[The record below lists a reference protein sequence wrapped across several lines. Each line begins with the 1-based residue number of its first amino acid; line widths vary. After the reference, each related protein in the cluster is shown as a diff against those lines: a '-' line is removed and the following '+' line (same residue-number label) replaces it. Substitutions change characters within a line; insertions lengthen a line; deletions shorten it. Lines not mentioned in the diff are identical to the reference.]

1 MNFAESVSYLYS
13 LGNEVLA
20 MKLGLETV
28 QALASAVGNPQQK
41 FPAVHI
47 AGTNGKGS
55 TAAMTEAVLRAAGF
69 RVGLYTSPHLI
80 SITERVRVDDS
91 DISETDFARLAT
103 LVRQAG
109 ETLVAEGKLA
119 APPTFFEQVTTIGY
133 LHFAEHKVD
142 LVVLE
147 VGLGGRLDAT
157 NICQPVVTAITP
169 IGFDH
174 QQYLGNTLAAIAGE
188 KAGIIKENV
197 PVIVALQPDEAMQ
210 AIAARAKD
218 LKAPLISVAGESF
231 SVESG
236 NVGQYRLRYRNYNAL
251 LNLRGRHQAENAM
264 TAILIAEQLR
274 QLGWKIDQQAIEKG
288 LSSANWP
295 GRLQLIESPKFP
307 TPMLPILIDGAH
319 NPAGAETLRNF
330 LAENY
335 AGVPITL
342 IFGTM
347 ADKPAIEMAELLF
360 PIAQQVILTQAE
372 NPRAASPQS
381 IAEQTKTLRQDS
393 VCAETLAEALLKAA
407 NITPADGLIVVCG
420 SLYLAGELL
429 PHFITNVARS
439 VLPESD
445 SAI

>member
-28 QALASAVGNPQQK
+28 QALASALDNPQQK

-55 TAAMTEAVLRAAGF
+55 TAAMMEAILRASGF

-80 SITERVRVDDS
+80 SITERIRIDGIN
-91 DISETDFARLAT
+91 ISEADFARLAT

-109 ETLVAEGKLA
+109 ETLVAQGRLPA
-119 APPTFFEQVTTIGY
+119 SPTFFEQVTMIGY
-133 LHFAEHKVD
+133 LHFAERELD
-142 LVVLE
+142 LAVLE
-147 VGLGGRLDAT
+147 VGMGGRLDAT
-157 NICQPVVTAITP
+157 NICQPAVTAITP

-188 KAGIIKENV
+188 KAGIIKANV
-197 PVIVALQPDEAMQ
+197 PVIVAPQPDEAMQ
-210 AIAARAKD
+210 EIAARAKD
-218 LKAPLISVAGESF
+218 QKAPLVSVAGESF
-231 SVESG
+231 ALEPG
-236 NVGQYRLRYRNYNAL
+236 GAGQYRLRYRNFDVL

-288 LSSANWP
+288 LGSANWP
-295 GRLQLIESPKFP
+295 GRLQLIESAN
-307 TPMLPILIDGAH
+307 LPATILVDGAH

-330 LAENY
+330 LMENY
-335 AGVPITL
+335 SGVPITL
-342 IFGTM
+342 IFGAM
-347 ADKPAIEMAELLF
+347 ADKSAIEMAELLF
-360 PIAQQVILTQAE
+360 PIAQHVILTQAD
-372 NPRAASPQS
+372 NLRAASPQS

-393 VCAETLAEALLKAA
+393 ICTETLAEALAKAYRL
-407 NITPADGLIVVCG
+407 TPAGGLIVVCG

-429 PHFITNVARS
+429 SYLTTNV
-439 VLPESD
+439 D
-445 SAI
+445 

>member
-1 MNFAESVSYLYS
+1 
-13 LGNEVLA
+13 

-55 TAAMTEAVLRAAGF
+55 TAAMTEAILRAAGF

-80 SITERVRVDDS
+80 SITERVRVDGS

-119 APPTFFEQVTTIGY
+119 ASPTFFEQVTTIGY

-142 LVVLE
+142 LAVLE

-157 NICQPVVTAITP
+157 NICQPAVTAITP

-197 PVIVALQPDEAMQ
+197 PVIVALQSDEAMQ
-210 AIAARAKD
+210 EIAARAKE
-218 LKAPLISVAGESF
+218 LKAPLISVADESF
-231 SVESG
+231 TIEPG
-236 NVGQYRLRYRNYNAL
+236 EAGQYRLRYRNYNVL
-251 LNLRGRHQAENAM
+251 LNLRGRHQAENGM

-274 QLGWKIDQQAIEKG
+274 QLGWKIELRAIEEG
-288 LSSANWP
+288 VRNANWP
-295 GRLQLIESPKFP
+295 GRLQLIESANFP
-307 TPMLPILIDGAH
+307 APILVDGAH
-319 NPAGAETLRNF
+319 NPAGAETLRGF

-393 VCAETLAEALLKAA
+393 VCTGTLAEALLKAA